1 MTVNAEDAPAHPL
14 HKDAPGHGKSGTA
27 RKTHA
32 ARRTDAPTPMMA
44 QYLEIKTANPDSL
57 LFYRMG
63 DFYELFFD
71 DAVVAS
77 EALGITL
84 TKRGKHAGADI
95 PMAGVPVHAADDYLQ
110 RLIRAGFRVA
120 VCEQTEDPAEA
131 KKRGAKSVVRRDVT
145 RLVTPGTLTEDTLLQ
160 AGSAN
165 YLTALF
171 PLPRDESDAGRR
183 IASASLDIST
193 GAFVI
198 GEIALA
204 DLAGELT
211 RLLPRE
217 VLLPDSDT
225 GDAALLAAVELVGA
239 VVAPLPTAHFR
250 SSSGAR
256 DMKAALGVADIAA
269 FGAFT
274 RGELAAVA
282 GLLKYID
289 LTQIGAKPIVR
300 PPTRCGTDHV
310 MVIDGAT
317 RANLELIRT
326 TSGARKNSLLETMD
340 RTVTGPG
347 ARELAARLS
356 SPLTDPHEINARLDV
371 VSYLLQARVLRDNLR
386 ATLRTA
392 PDMARAISRLALQ
405 RGTPRDLGSVRDALT
420 AAATCGAALI
430 NPSANQLTAPELPR
444 LLKALAARLLSDL
457 GTLSDALATALEDEL
472 PPHGREGGFIRAGY
486 SSDLDE
492 NRKLRDE
499 SRSVLVDMQ
508 VRYQTMTGV
517 KGLKVKHNNL
527 LGYFVEVSSAN
538 ADVLRA
544 APHDA
549 LFSQRQSMANAV
561 RFMTPE
567 LSDIEGRITAAGER
581 ALAIEQ
587 RIFSTLSAD
596 VHACRDALSD
606 VADALAELDCV
617 SALALLADEEGHTR
631 PLVDDSR
638 TFMLD
643 GAQHPVVA
651 RALRQA
657 GDGPFI
663 ANDCHLAPA
672 PEADGAIAKVQARAE
687 APSVSDEPEMPLPD
701 GTLVAQGPGP
711 HGGFDEESG
720 ARIWLV
726 TGPNMAGKST
736 FLRQNALIAVMAQ
749 VGAYVPADRAH
760 IGIIDRLFSRVGA
773 SDDLARGRST
783 FMVEMVETA
792 GILNL
797 ATDRSLVILDE
808 IGRGTATFDG
818 LSIAWATVEYLQSVN
833 RCRALFATHYHELT
847 ALAQKLPGVNN
858 VTMAVKEWKDDI
870 VFLHKVVLG
879 AASRSYGIQV
889 ARLAGLPPDVITR
902 AGDILTLLENQG
914 SAQQHE
920 PLIDELPLFAAARPS
935 SHLPGSLK
943 ASTPLTDALGDIN
956 PDSLTPREAL
966 DVLYRL
972 KELSEA

>member
-1 MTVNAEDAPAHPL
+1 MGAQPLPGNILAVAGAAVCRAQVLMDVGRWEPVVMTVDAEKKSAPSASDDATG
-14 HKDAPGHGKSGTA
+14 DVSSGDDGMAGAERT
-27 RKTHA
+27 RKTPKRA
-32 ARRTDAPTPMMA
+32 DAPTPMMA

-84 TKRGKHAGADI
+84 TRRGKHAGADI

-160 AGSAN
+160 AGAAN

-171 PLPRDESDAGRR
+171 PLPRDDEAVGRR
-183 IASASLDIST
+183 IATASLDIST
-193 GAFVI
+193 GAFVV
-198 GEIALA
+198 GEVPLA

-217 VLLPDSDT
+217 VLLPDSDA
-225 GDAALLAAVELVGA
+225 GDAALAAAIDMVGA
-239 VVAPLPTAHFR
+239 ALAPLPTAHFR
-250 SSSGAR
+250 SASGER

-282 GLLKYID
+282 GLLKYVD

-310 MVIDGAT
+310 MVIDAAT

-326 TSGARKNSLLETMD
+326 TSGARKDSLLETMD

-347 ARELAARLS
+347 ARELAARIS
-356 SPLTDPHEINARLDV
+356 SPLTDPREIDARLDV
-371 VSYLLQARVLRDNLR
+371 VAFFLEARVLRESLR
-386 ATLRTA
+386 TTLRTA

-405 RGTPRDLGSVRDALT
+405 RGTPRDLGSVRDAL
-420 AAATCGAALI
+420 AAGAACRSALE
-430 NPSANQLTAPELPR
+430 NPVANQLTAPELPR
-444 LLKALAARLLSDL
+444 LAAALAARLESALK
-457 GTLSDALATALEDEL
+457 TLSATLTAALEETL
-472 PPHGREGGFIRAGY
+472 PAHGRDGGYIRAGF

-492 NRKLRDE
+492 NRQLRDE
-499 SRSVLVDMQ
+499 SRSVLIEMQ
-508 VRYQTMTGV
+508 ARYQELTGV

-527 LGYFVEVSSAN
+527 LGYFVEVSTAN
-538 ADVLRA
+538 AEVLRA
-544 APHDA
+544 PPHDT
-549 LFSQRQSMANAV
+549 LFAQRQSMANAV

-567 LSDIEGRITAAGER
+567 LSEIEGRITAAGER
-581 ALAIEQ
+581 ALSIEQ
-587 RIFSTLSAD
+587 DIFSTLAAD
-596 VHACRDALSD
+596 IHAQREGLSD
-606 VADALAELDCV
+606 VADALAELDCYT
-617 SALALLADEEGHTR
+617 ALALLADEEGHTR
-631 PLVDDSR
+631 PQVDDSR

-651 RALRQA
+651 RALRQS

-663 ANDCHLAPA
+663 ANDCRLAPA
-672 PEADGAIAKVQARAE
+672 REAGGAIAQVQARAE
-687 APSVSDEPEMPLPD
+687 TSSSSDNRALQMPD
-701 GTLVAQGPGP
+701 GTLTDQGPGP
-711 HGGFDEESG
+711 HGGFDEETG

-749 VGAYVPADRAH
+749 IGAYVPAERAH
-760 IGIIDRLFSRVGA
+760 IGVIDRLFSRVGA
-773 SDDLARGRST
+773 ADDLAR
-783 FMVEMVETA
+783 
-792 GILNL
+792 
-797 ATDRSLVILDE
+797 
-808 IGRGTATFDG
+808 
-818 LSIAWATVEYLQSVN
+818 
-833 RCRALFATHYHELT
+833 
-847 ALAQKLPGVNN
+847 
-858 VTMAVKEWKDDI
+858 
-870 VFLHKVVLG
+870 
-879 AASRSYGIQV
+879 
-889 ARLAGLPPDVITR
+889 
-902 AGDILTLLENQG
+902 
-914 SAQQHE
+914 
-920 PLIDELPLFAAARPS
+920 
-935 SHLPGSLK
+935 
-943 ASTPLTDALGDIN
+943 
-956 PDSLTPREAL
+956 
-966 DVLYRL
+966 
-972 KELSEA
+972 